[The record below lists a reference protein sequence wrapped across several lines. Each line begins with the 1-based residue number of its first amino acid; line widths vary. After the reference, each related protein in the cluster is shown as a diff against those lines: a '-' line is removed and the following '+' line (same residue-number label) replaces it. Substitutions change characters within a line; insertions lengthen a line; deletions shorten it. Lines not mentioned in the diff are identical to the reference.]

1 MKDNMDRTK
10 LLKRLDEL
18 PYDRN
23 EYWLAAGGAMV
34 FYGFREETGDIDLGC
49 TKKMA
54 DGLDAAGCPMK
65 LLPDGTRKF
74 SPAEDVEIFE
84 EWIADRAEMHDGVP
98 VVSVKGLIEMKRAL
112 GREKDLRDI
121 RLIEEKMK

>member
-1 MKDNMDRTK
+1 MDRTE
-10 LLKRLDEL
+10 LMKRLDEL

-54 DGLDAAGCPMK
+54 DGLEAAGCPMK

>member
-1 MKDNMDRTK
+1 MDRKALTA
-10 LLKRLDEL
+10 RLDEL

-34 FYGFREETGDIDLGC
+34 FYGFRDETGDVDLGC

-54 DGLDAAGCPMK
+54 DELEAAGCPVK
-65 LLPDGTRKF
+65 LLPDGTRKL

-84 EWIADRAEMHDGVP
+84 EWISDRVEMHEGVP

-121 RLIEEKMK
+121 RLIKKGDG

>member
-1 MKDNMDRTK
+1 MDRTE
-10 LLKRLDEL
+10 LLRRLDEL
-18 PYDRN
+18 NYDRN

-54 DGLDAAGCPMK
+54 DELEAAGCPVK
-65 LLPDGTRKF
+65 LLADGSRKI
-74 SPAEDVEIFE
+74 SPAPDVEIFE
-84 EWIADRAEMHDGVP
+84 GWLSDRVEMHDGVP
-98 VVSVKGLIEMKRAL
+98 VVSVKGLIGMKRAL

-121 RLIEEKMK
+121 RLIEEAMK

>member
-1 MKDNMDRTK
+1 MNRNE

-18 PYDRN
+18 PYDRD

-49 TKKMA
+49 TKKLA
-54 DGLDAAGCPMK
+54 DELEASGCPVK
-65 LLPDGTRKF
+65 ILSDGTRKL
-74 SPAEDVEIFE
+74 SPAPDVEIFE
-84 EWIADRAEMHDGVP
+84 NWIEGEPVVIDGVP
-98 VVSVKGLIEMKRAL
+98 VVSVDGLIAMKRAL

-121 RLIEEKMK
+121 RLIEEKRK